1 MVAALRVLFAAA
13 WLLSGVVGATAQGYP
28 TKPVRVVVG
37 FPAGGPTDAIARI
50 VAQKLTD
57 NLGHQFFVENI
68 GGAGGNIAAGQVAR
82 VTPDGY
88 TIMVVSTGFVVNPSL
103 YAKVPYDPVKD
114 FVPVTLVAV
123 SPNVVVVNP
132 QVAAK
137 TLPELV
143 QLIRDNPGKYG
154 FAGPGIGSTP
164 HLGGELFRLAFKLDL
179 VHVPFTG
186 AGPAIQATVGGHTP
200 IAFTALPPAL
210 SAVQSGQLRA
220 LGVASTERAAGMPD
234 VPTFAEQGI
243 KGQDADTLTGI
254 VAPAGTPKEIVDL
267 LYREIAKIAA
277 QPDVKERL
285 TVLGFKPV
293 ANTPDQFGERI
304 KLEMEQVGQGSR
316 RCQVADRVVY
326 LAPALRW
333 RRFRNGIGDGREGQ
347 ANTLLLDPCDPALVH
362 GGGIVCHH
370 QAKVLRHKGRVVDVD
385 RRSLARDIPYH
396 AGHDGTA
403 RRNIGSLVNL
413 GPRILSFL
421 FHAVLSR
428 SIQAARLAQNIK
440 QVGAYAPENRNR
452 RGLRPTRLSAGSIV
466 QSGNEFRL
474 LIRRCAPRHHGLAD
488 RGDGTIAL
496 PPNDWRTDAMGRQAW
511 S

>member
-1 MVAALRVLFAAA
+1 MVAALRVLLAAT
-13 WLLSGVVGATAQGYP
+13 WLLSGVVAASAQNYP
-28 TKPVRVVVG
+28 SRPVRVVVG

-57 NLGHQFFVENI
+57 NLGQQFFVENI
-68 GGAGGNIAAGQVAR
+68 GGAGGNTAAGQVAR

-88 TIMVVSTGFVVNPSL
+88 TIMAISTGFVVNPSL

-114 FVPVTLVAV
+114 FAPVTLVAV

-132 QVAAK
+132 QVPAK

-143 QLIRDNPGKYG
+143 QLIRDNPGKYS
-154 FAGPGIGSTP
+154 FAGPGVGSTP

-234 VPTFAEQGI
+234 VPTFAEQGV
-243 KGQDADTLTGI
+243 KDQDADTLTGI

-267 LYREIAKIAA
+267 LYREIAKIVA

-293 ANTPDQFGERI
+293 ANTPDQFGARI
-304 KLEMEQVGQGSR
+304 RLEMDKWGK
-316 RCQVADRVVY
+316 VVRD
-326 LAPALRW
+326 AKLR
-333 RRFRNGIGDGREGQ
+333 IE
-347 ANTLLLDPCDPALVH
+347 
-362 GGGIVCHH
+362 
-370 QAKVLRHKGRVVDVD
+370 
-385 RRSLARDIPYH
+385 
-396 AGHDGTA
+396 
-403 RRNIGSLVNL
+403 
-413 GPRILSFL
+413 
-421 FHAVLSR
+421 
-428 SIQAARLAQNIK
+428 
-440 QVGAYAPENRNR
+440 
-452 RGLRPTRLSAGSIV
+452 
-466 QSGNEFRL
+466 
-474 LIRRCAPRHHGLAD
+474 
-488 RGDGTIAL
+488 
-496 PPNDWRTDAMGRQAW
+496 
-511 S
+511 